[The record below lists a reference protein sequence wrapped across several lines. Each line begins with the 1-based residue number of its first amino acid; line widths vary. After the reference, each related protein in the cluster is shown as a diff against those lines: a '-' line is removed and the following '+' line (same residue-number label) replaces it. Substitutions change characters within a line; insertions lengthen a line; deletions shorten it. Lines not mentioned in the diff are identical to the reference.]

1 MSSRKLGGAAAT
13 GCSDSTVP
21 NGAANHDRGLLL
33 LKPRSS
39 SCAAFMARAAEDGA
53 PSTTAMSRRPLRVA
67 EAPRLKPA
75 PQMKPAFMPSE
86 PGERPTS
93 VLWYHR

>member
-67 EAPRLKPA
+67 EATRLKPEA
-75 PQMKPAFMPSE
+75 QMKPVFMPSA
-86 PGERPTS
+86 PGQRPIR
-93 VLWYHR
+93 VLYFHP